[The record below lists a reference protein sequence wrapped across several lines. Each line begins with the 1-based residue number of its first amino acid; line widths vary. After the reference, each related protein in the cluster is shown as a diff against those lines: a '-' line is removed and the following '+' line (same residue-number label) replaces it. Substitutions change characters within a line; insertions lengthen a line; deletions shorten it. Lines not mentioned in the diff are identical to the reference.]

1 MQPQSVD
8 DNCSLSQSLRLLH
21 SIYDTVI
28 LMRNCPAVC
37 KVWRL
42 NLQIDNVNPQAGSS
56 HMRETSIWWSWS
68 IYKTKR
74 SWKRREH
81 MKLHDRILQI
91 PANELVHS
99 RGRSSNGVVALWVLI
114 MSLLARQMYQI
125 IKRKMVSFWSR
136 KEWICKMVKAFE
148 FHPPLGPINV
158 EGSWNWNGTRHPLK
172 VGKEKMNDCQSQLE
186 DIESKNFE
194 YW

>member
-1 MQPQSVD
+1 
-8 DNCSLSQSLRLLH
+8 
-21 SIYDTVI
+21 
-28 LMRNCPAVC
+28 
-37 KVWRL
+37 
-42 NLQIDNVNPQAGSS
+42 
-56 HMRETSIWWSWS
+56 
-68 IYKTKR
+68 
-74 SWKRREH
+74 

-172 VGKEKMNDCQSQLE
+172 VGKEKNEWLSVSIRGHREQELWILIENLEALSAVARTLLKSLQAKVLREEGIVFYFGSMRTQSLLPGVMDCIVAGLISRTSE
-186 DIESKNFE
+186 IV
-194 YW
+194 